1 MFSVSAKGVY
11 GLTAMV
17 ELANRWQQ
25 GSTQIKAIAKP
36 HSIPQHYLEQ
46 ILVMLKKA
54 GLVESFRGAH
64 GGYSLARNP
73 AQITVLEILQ
83 HLEGPLEVTP
93 DNSCADTLSFFWNDV
108 SGMLHEKLN
117 LTLDKLALDQVK
129 HSQQLTYSI

>member
-36 HSIPQHYLEQ
+36 HGIPQHYLEQ

-54 GLVESFRGAH
+54 GLVESYRGAH
-64 GGYSLARNP
+64 GGYSLAKNP
-73 AQITVLEILQ
+73 SSITVIEILQ
-83 HLEGPLEVTP
+83 HLEGRLEVTP
-93 DNSCADTLSFFWNDV
+93 DNTCADTLAFFWKDV
-108 SGMLHEKLN
+108 SDLLHDKLK
-117 LTLDKLALDQVK
+117 LTLDQLALEQAK
-129 HSQQLTYSI
+129 QSQQLSYSI

>member
-17 ELANRWQQ
+17 ELAHRWQQ

-46 ILVMLKKA
+46 ILVTLKKA

-64 GGYSLARNP
+64 GGYALAKNP
-73 AQITVLEILQ
+73 SQITVLEILQ
-83 HLEGPLEVTP
+83 NLEGKLEVTP
-93 DNSCADTLSFFWNDV
+93 DTACADTLSFFWDDM
-108 SGMLHEKLN
+108 SAMLHKKLEMS
-117 LTLDKLALDQVK
+117 LDHLALEQAR